1 MIATLATLLMTRTSL
16 GPKAAKLASW
26 AILIALLL
34 IVLAV
39 GKCTYDRNIIEKHS
53 AKVEAAD
60 AKADAA
66 GTIKAAETKQEI
78 TDANERAKAAADQSD
93 DPLRAALDSLRSET
107 AGSDK
112 AAR

>member
-1 MIATLATLLMTRTSL
+1 MIALIALKLMETGL
-16 GPKAAKLASW
+16 GPKAAKAAAW
-26 AILIALLL
+26 AILIALAGALLL
-34 IVLAV
+34 I
-39 GKCTYDRNIIEKHS
+39 GKCTYDNSVIEKHS

-93 DPLRAALDSLRSET
+93 DPLRAALDSLRSEA

-112 AAR
+112 ATR